1 MPFPNHPSFIT
12 RLKGELPPSGPLPAT
27 MQTLGCR
34 WWAYDY
40 MTQCRERFGD
50 RFTVYPL
57 SMPPLVFLADP
68 NEIREVLTAP
78 ATELHPGAGSKILAP
93 LIGARSFMLLEE
105 DEHTQRRKTI
115 TPAFHKRMIAEHT
128 TTLAGMVER
137 EVATWP
143 TDTPIPLHPRIRA
156 LTLRVILRVIF
167 STEEESTLDLLHRQL
182 TDTFSV
188 TKTFILQEPNL
199 RFGPGW
205 HGTWRTFLRQR
216 SDADALIYRI
226 FVRRRSENRCEP
238 QDLLDML
245 LSSESPDGSPM
256 PDVEIRNDVMSMILA
271 GHETTTGELSWA
283 FQLLAHNHTAQDQLI
298 DEIDRGVGDAYLTAT
313 VNETLRHKPVFLF
326 AIPRE
331 VFRPIQIGSRIYPP
345 TVHLAPC
352 TYLMHHNPEL
362 YARPDEFRPERFI
375 EETPPASTWM
385 PWGGGRKHCLGRHFA
400 LLEVQSIL
408 REVLAAKRVLP
419 ASPAIERPR
428 WRSAI
433 LVPHAGGRVVL
444 SRRTV

>member
-1 MPFPNHPSFIT
+1 MSRTNHHSLTT
-12 RLKGELPPSGPLPAT
+12 RLKRELPPCGPIPAT

-34 WWAYDY
+34 WWPYVY
-40 MTQCRERFGD
+40 MTRCRERFGS

-68 NEIREVLTAP
+68 QEIREVLTAP

-105 DEHTQRRKTI
+105 DEHTHRRQTI
-115 TPAFHKRMIAEHT
+115 TPAFHKRMVTEQTSA
-128 TTLAGMVER
+128 LAGTVER
-137 EVATWP
+137 EVASWP
-143 TDTPIPLHPRIRA
+143 TDRPVALHPRIRA

-167 STEEESTLDLLHRQL
+167 STEDEHTLDVLHAHLMR
-182 TDTFSV
+182 TFSV
-188 TKTFILQEPNL
+188 TTSFILQEPSL

-205 HGTWRTFLRQR
+205 HRTWTTFLKQR
-216 SDADALIYRI
+216 SDADALIYGI
-226 FVRRRSENRCEP
+226 FERRRSKNRSEP

-245 LSSESPDGSPM
+245 LSAENTDGSPM

-283 FQLLAHNHTAQDQLI
+283 FQLMAHNQTTQERLI
-298 DEIDRGVGDAYLTAT
+298 DEIDRGGGEEYLTAT
-313 VNETLRHKPVFLF
+313 VYETLRHKPVFLF

-331 VFRPIQIGSRIYPP
+331 VIRPIEIGGRTYPP
-345 TVHLAPC
+345 GVHLAAC
-352 TYLMHHNPEL
+352 TYLMHHSHEL
-362 YARPDEFRPERFI
+362 YRRPDEFRPERFI
-375 EETPPASTWM
+375 EEPPTTRTWM

-400 LLEVQSIL
+400 LLEVQAIL
-408 REVLAAKRVLP
+408 REVLAGRRVHP
-419 ASPAIERPR
+419 TSHRIERPR

-433 LVPHAGGRVVL
+433 LVPHRGGRVLL
-444 SRRTV
+444 SRR